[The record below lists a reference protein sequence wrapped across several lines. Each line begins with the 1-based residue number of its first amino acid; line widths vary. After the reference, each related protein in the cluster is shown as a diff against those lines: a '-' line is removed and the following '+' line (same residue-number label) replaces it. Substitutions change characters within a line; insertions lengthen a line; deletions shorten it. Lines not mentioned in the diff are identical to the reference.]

1 MGKADDLKAEYEA
14 ALAVAELEDKLVAL
28 KEKPGNG
35 KKLREVKDALRQAR
49 FEQRTAREGNA

>member
-1 MGKADDLKAEYEA
+1 MGKVDDLKAE
-14 ALAVAELEDKLVAL
+14 LATAELEEQLVKLKAN
-28 KEKPGNG
+28 PGNG